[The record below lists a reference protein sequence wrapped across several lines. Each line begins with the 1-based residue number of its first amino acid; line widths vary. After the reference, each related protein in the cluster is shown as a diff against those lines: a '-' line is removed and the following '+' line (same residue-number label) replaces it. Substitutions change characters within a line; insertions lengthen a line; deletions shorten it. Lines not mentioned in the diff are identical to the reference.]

1 MGCCFSAIIH
11 DADRMTEGIDPKG
24 EEAGENDIIRRKSV
38 LNHMKTQASIILI
51 CGVIIALLFAGCTTQ
66 PQTEPM
72 PSATTPV
79 PTTLPLIPPITGTWT
94 LISGLAGQGTT
105 SVLPGTT
112 ITATFSDGET
122 VSGSAGCNNYVAM
135 YQVEKTNLKVGKP
148 AKSTTTCGSPAGIM
162 DQETIYLSNLQGAA
176 GYAINGDQLTI
187 VDVSGKTLLTYQK
200 AATTGVPMPLAN
212 ITWHLEMYR
221 SSSGSN
227 VPVIPTTNVTALFG
241 SDGSMAGS
249 AGCNSYTGTY
259 TTSGPN
265 GISVGPLA
273 TTRMFCGDP
282 GVMDQET
289 AYLTLLRTVMSY
301 EVTEDGMLNLMNS
314 AGTPVLVYS
323 S

>member
-1 MGCCFSAIIH
+1 M
-11 DADRMTEGIDPKG
+11 M
-24 EEAGENDIIRRKSV
+24 
-38 LNHMKTQASIILI
+38 M
-51 CGVIIALLFAGCTTQ
+51 
-66 PQTEPM
+66 
-72 PSATTPV
+72 
-79 PTTLPLIPPITGTWT
+79 
-94 LISGLAGQGTT
+94 
-105 SVLPGTT
+105 
-112 ITATFSDGET
+112 
-122 VSGSAGCNNYVAM
+122 
-135 YQVEKTNLKVGKP
+135 
-148 AKSTTTCGSPAGIM
+148 CGSPAGIM

-176 GYAINGDQLTI
+176 SYAISGDQLTI
-187 VDVSGKTLLTYQK
+187 ADVSGKTLLTYQK
-200 AATTGVPMPLAN
+200 AVTTGVPMPLAN

-241 SDGSMAGS
+241 SDGSMTGS

-259 TTSGPN
+259 TTSGSN
-265 GISVGPLA
+265 GIAVGPLA
-273 TTRMFCGDP
+273 TTRMYCGDP